1 MIFRIDERPSH
12 KWIEPNT
19 KIERHRFLLL
29 PKSIKHGGQHIV
41 RWLEH
46 AEWVEVSSY
55 RWPNTAESE
64 RREMGYTKQ
73 IPKWTAARWLDIEE
87 AAVEGLNKL
96 NIVAENPVDR
106 YPYK

>member
-46 AEWVEVSSY
+46 AEWVEVSS
-55 RWPNTAESE
+55 
-64 RREMGYTKQ
+64 
-73 IPKWTAARWLDIEE
+73 
-87 AAVEGLNKL
+87 
-96 NIVAENPVDR
+96 
-106 YPYK
+106 